1 MDMNENTVKGKTIYF
16 TGKFELGPQYRAEQ
30 LGATIVESISEDVDW
45 VVLGAG
51 HSSTGL
57 EQAHNLGIK
66 LLNEGMFFQLV
77 DPIAWNER
85 CKAREMEAEKR
96 WTAEKENRRAED
108 EKRCAAL
115 EIKRATM
122 PRVRASARIVTD
134 CFEGRG
140 TARLI
145 KEEDF
150 LNLTADQLREAI
162 VNGEHYPI
170 VARDEDGD
178 FLLLCSSAPDDSI
191 DFYPR
196 TAEVLLYDDGSFE
209 VVEVYE
215 DEDEDEDEDDTASS

>member
-1 MDMNENTVKGKTIYF
+1 MTMNENIIKGKTIYF
-16 TGKFELGPQYRAEQ
+16 TGMFELDPQYRAEQ
-30 LGATIVESISEDVDW
+30 LGATIVGSMSEDVDW

-85 CKAREMEAEKR
+85 CKVREMEAEKR
-96 WTAEKENRRAED
+96 RTTED
-108 EKRCAAL
+108 EKRCVAL

-122 PRVRASARIVTD
+122 PRVKATARIVTD
-134 CFEGRG
+134 CDRG
-140 TARLI
+140 NGTVRLI

-150 LNLTADQLREAI
+150 LNLTAEQLREAI
-162 VNGEHYPI
+162 LGSEHNPI
-170 VARDEDGD
+170 VARDENGD
-178 FLLLCSSAPDDSI
+178 FLLLCTYGPV

-196 TAEVLLYDDGSFE
+196 TAEILLYDDGSFE

-215 DEDEDEDEDDTASS
+215 DQDQDQDQDQDEDDTASS